1 MLLDPLA
8 LTVFDDEHSQEEDRW
23 FTLGTSSE
31 DKLLT
36 VAHTFEEQSDS
47 APATV
52 RIISAR
58 PVKRREREQYE
69 NEPRQVHTMS
79 TPQTPPDDDLPAEKA
94 WLLLPCKTTRPSTAR
109 RAFDKSVVPVRG

>member
-23 FTLGTSSE
+23 FTLGTSSD
-31 DKLLT
+31 DKLLA

-58 PVKRREREQYE
+58 PATRREREQYE
-69 NEPRQVHTMS
+69 NEPR
-79 TPQTPPDDDLPAEKA
+79 
-94 WLLLPCKTTRPSTAR
+94 
-109 RAFDKSVVPVRG
+109 